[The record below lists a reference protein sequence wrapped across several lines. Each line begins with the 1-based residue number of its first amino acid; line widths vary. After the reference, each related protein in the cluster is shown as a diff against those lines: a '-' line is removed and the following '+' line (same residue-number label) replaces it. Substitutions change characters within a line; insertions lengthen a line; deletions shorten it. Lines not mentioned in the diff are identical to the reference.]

1 MKKLQKKPRKIAGED
16 EMVPEDTRQAS
27 STTIVG
33 RFQINHD
40 DNSDQGP
47 SAEYAEIFLIHA
59 RLYVFADQYDIQE
72 LMHLAATKLE
82 SSLESF
88 KHFGHRAAD
97 VVQVARYVF
106 ENTQSG
112 LEHQDELRHVIVNSI
127 TMDFEELIRSREI
140 SDLMSEG
147 GDLVTDVCLKVAQ
160 RISHLDQLS
169 MDSWRR

>member
-1 MKKLQKKPRKIAGED
+1 
-16 EMVPEDTRQAS
+16 MVPEDTRQAS
-27 STTIVG
+27 RTTIVG
-33 RFQINHD
+33 RFQINQD
-40 DNSDQGP
+40 EDSDQGP

-59 RLYVFADQYDIQE
+59 RLYVFADQYDIKE

-82 SSLESF
+82 TSLESF

-97 VVQVARYVF
+97 IVQVARYVF

-127 TMDFEELIRSREI
+127 TMNFEELIQSREM

-160 RISHLDQLS
+160 RISHLYQLGI
-169 MDSWRR
+169 DSWRR